1 MSDANNFDALKGKLS
16 EEFEKMNLT
25 LQEEKKNFK
34 SEMDRRKKEI
44 YSEIKAKLDEL
55 EADKNE
61 LNKVKIQLEKEA
73 HTLQQMKNELQQGK
87 ASLKK
92 IEEEKNQAVA
102 RENGKLIEVEARTEA
117 LEFLHNELVQE
128 KKKLEKDLNSL
139 NEVRKEEEEL
149 HRNKIAALK
158 TQLVELED
166 QIEQKLYFIG
176 DQEPTNFNKNN
187 RELIVTTVT
196 GDTYKGTINISS
208 KERLS
213 DMFTKVKIPFIVMYD
228 VTFKGEQKA
237 TIILN
242 KQNIVFFTSLLL
254 DPV

>member
-1 MSDANNFDALKGKLS
+1 MSDVNDFDALKGKLS

-34 SEMDRRKKEI
+34 AEMDHRKKEI
-44 YSEIKAKLDEL
+44 YSEIKTKLDEL

-61 LNKVKIQLEKEA
+61 LNKVKVQLEQEA
-73 HTLQQMKNELQQGK
+73 LTLKQMKEELDRGK
-87 ASLKK
+87 AHLKK
-92 IEEEKNQAVA
+92 IEEEQNQVVLK
-102 RENGKLIEVEARTEA
+102 EEEKLKEVEARTEA
-117 LEFLHNELVQE
+117 LEFLYNELVQE
-128 KKKLEKDLNSL
+128 KKALEIELKSL
-139 NEVRKEEEEL
+139 NQTHKEEEEL
-149 HRNKIAALK
+149 HLNKIAALK
-158 TQLVELED
+158 AQLVELED

-176 DQEPTNFNKNN
+176 DKKPTNYQKNN

-213 DMFTKVKIPFIVMYD
+213 DMFTKVKVPFIVMYD

-242 KQNIVFFTSLLL
+242 KQNIVSAKPL
-254 DPV
+254 D